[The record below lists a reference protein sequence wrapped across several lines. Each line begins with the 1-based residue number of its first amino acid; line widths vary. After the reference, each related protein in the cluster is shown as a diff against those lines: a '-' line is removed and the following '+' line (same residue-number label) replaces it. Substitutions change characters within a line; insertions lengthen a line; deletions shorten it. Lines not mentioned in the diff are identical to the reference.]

1 MRILK
6 NRSWNQKIKFPISL
20 CISFFIG
27 SVLGGVITNL
37 LSRELLEQIGSFDLW
52 YEQSDSLIQN
62 LKKRL
67 GQFMMVCLGGMTGFS
82 GIWFYLVFLVMGA
95 GAGVWI
101 ATLTLYGGW
110 NIPVCSPHDA
120 SVELLW
126 DSLSVFGGR
135 IQKWAGSY
143 EITGLGFDGF
153 VAISWRINRVS
164 DWKNIIAF
172 IGG

>member
-101 ATLTLYGGW
+101 ATLTAGCLVRGIITISGRSSSYDRDYWFAG
-110 NIPVCSPHDA
+110 V
-120 SVELLW
+120 VFLLW
-126 DSLSVFGGR
+126 ACGNELCGIHQRKCRRNNISVG
-135 IQKWAGSY
+135 K
-143 EITGLGFDGF
+143 
-153 VAISWRINRVS
+153 
-164 DWKNIIAF
+164 
-172 IGG
+172 

>member
-67 GQFMMVCLGGMTGFS
+67 GQFMV
-82 GIWFYLVFLVMGA
+82 GA
-95 GAGVWI
+95 
-101 ATLTLYGGW
+101 
-110 NIPVCSPHDA
+110 
-120 SVELLW
+120 
-126 DSLSVFGGR
+126 
-135 IQKWAGSY
+135 
-143 EITGLGFDGF
+143 
-153 VAISWRINRVS
+153 
-164 DWKNIIAF
+164 
-172 IGG
+172 

>member
-1 MRILK
+1 M
-6 NRSWNQKIKFPISL
+6 
-20 CISFFIG
+20 
-27 SVLGGVITNL
+27 VL
-37 LSRELLEQIGSFDLW
+37 FDLW

-67 GQFMMVCLGGMTGFS
+67 GQFMMVCLGGMTGFT

-110 NIPVCSPHDA
+110 KGIFLFAVHMMPQWSCYGTLCLFLA
-120 SVELLW
+120 A
-126 DSLSVFGGR
+126 R
-135 IQKWAGSY
+135 IQEWAGSY

-153 VAISWRINRVS
+153 VAISWRIN
-164 DWKNIIAF
+164 
-172 IGG
+172 

>member
-95 GAGVWI
+95 GAGIWI

-110 NIPVCSPHDA
+110 KGIFLFAVHMMPQWSCYGTLCLFLA
-120 SVELLW
+120 
-126 DSLSVFGGR
+126 
-135 IQKWAGSY
+135 AGSRN
-143 EITGLGFDGF
+143 GLDHMKLRGWVLMVLWLFLG
-153 VAISWRINRVS
+153 VLIEYQ
-164 DWKNIIAF
+164 
-172 IGG
+172 IGKI

>member
-1 MRILK
+1 MVMRILK

-52 YEQSDSLIQN
+52 YEQSNSLIQN

-110 NIPVCSPHDA
+110 KGIFLFAVHMMPQWSCYGTLCSIFCIPYFFIVLFVWFIYITLC
-120 SVELLW
+120 
-126 DSLSVFGGR
+126 
-135 IQKWAGSY
+135 Y
-143 EITGLGFDGF
+143 EVDCYF
-153 VAISWRINRVS
+153 VLYFTCLFEHI
-164 DWKNIIAF
+164 
-172 IGG
+172 

>member
-52 YEQSDSLIQN
+52 YEQSNSLIQN

-110 NIPVCSPHDA
+110 KGIFLFAVHMMP
-120 SVELLW
+120 
-126 DSLSVFGGR
+126 LSVFGGR
-135 IQKWAGSY
+135 IQEWAGSY

-153 VAISWRINRVS
+153 VAISWRIN
-164 DWKNIIAF
+164 
-172 IGG
+172 

>member
-110 NIPVCSPHDA
+110 KGIIPVCRSTDA

-135 IQKWAGSY
+135 IQEWAGSY

-153 VAISWRINRVS
+153 VAISWRIN
-164 DWKNIIAF
+164 
-172 IGG
+172 